1 MSLVHLVA
9 LWRGNFVLS
18 LLPTTV
24 AGIVGIVLIIADG
37 LIFGLAA
44 KKALTSLILIVIGLL
59 LAGFAGVVIPFIT
72 ANQVFSQITNLFLSQ
87 ASRIGPIVY
96 SLPVFWIIGFALG
109 LWKG

>member
-1 MSLVHLVA
+1 MSLV
-9 LWRGNFVLS
+9 
-18 LLPTTV
+18 PTTI
-24 AGIVGIVLIIADG
+24 AGIVAIVLLLADG
-37 LIFGLAA
+37 LIFGIAA
-44 KKALTSLILIVIGLL
+44 KKALTSVILIIIGLL

-72 ANQVFSQITNLFLSQ
+72 ANQVFSQITSLFVSE